1 MQNKSSDFNIMQ
13 EQVTILVIYTGGT
26 IGMHIDNETGALVP
40 VNFDEISK
48 EIPALQDYNITID
61 SWSFDP
67 PIDSSNMDT
76 KSWIAIA
83 NVIQEN
89 YENYDGF
96 VVLHG
101 SDTMAYTASA
111 LSFMLENLNKPV
123 IFTGSQLPMGMLR
136 TDGRDN
142 FIASILIASEK
153 EEDTPKVPEVA
164 IYFENQLFRANRTF
178 KYNAENFMAFRSG
191 NYPELAHAGIN
202 IDYNEKYIAHP
213 NFKKLK
219 VHKTL
224 ETNIALLHLYPG
236 INKSFVQSILDIPNL
251 KGLVIKTYGAGNAPT
266 AAWFIESIK
275 KAIDAGVQ
283 IVNVSQCPE
292 GRVDMGKYQTSLELE
307 RIGVISGLDITTE
320 SALAKMMYLLGR
332 GVPHKTFC
340 SLFQTSLRGEI
351 SNRKQ

>member
-1 MQNKSSDFNIMQ
+1 
-13 EQVTILVIYTGGT
+13 
-26 IGMHIDNETGALVP
+26 VP

-83 NVIQEN
+83 NVIEEN

-202 IDYNEKYIAHP
+202 IDYNEKYIIRP

-236 INKSFVQSILDIPNL
+236 INKSVVQAILDIPNL

-266 AAWFIESIK
+266 TNWFIESMK
-275 KAIDAGVQ
+275 KAIDGGLQV
-283 IVNVSQCPE
+283 VNVSQCPV
-292 GRVDMGKYQTSLELE
+292 GRVDMGKYQTSLELG

-332 GVPHKTFC
+332 GIPQKTFC

>member
-1 MQNKSSDFNIMQ
+1 MQ
-13 EQVTILVIYTGGT
+13 EQVNILVIYTGGT

-40 VNFDEISK
+40 VDFDEISK
-48 EIPALQDYNITID
+48 EIPALQDYNILID
-61 SWSFDP
+61 SWSFNP
-67 PIDSSNMDT
+67 PIDSSNMDIPF
-76 KSWIAIA
+76 WITIA
-83 NVIQEN
+83 RVIEEK
-89 YENYDGF
+89 YEEYDGF

-142 FIASILIASEK
+142 FIASILIASER

-191 NYPELAHAGIN
+191 NYPELAKAGIDIN
-202 IDYNEKYIAHP
+202 YNEKYIARP

-219 VHKTL
+219 VHTSL
-224 ETNIALLHLYPG
+224 ETNIALLQLYPG
-236 INKSFVQSILDIPNL
+236 INKNVVQSILDIPDL

-266 AAWFIESIK
+266 SDWFFESIK
-275 KAIDAGVQ
+275 EAIDNGLQ
-283 IVNVSQCPE
+283 IVNVSQCPV
-292 GRVDMGKYQTSLELE
+292 GRVEMGKYQTSLELE
-307 RIGVISGLDITTE
+307 RIGLISGLDITTE

-332 GVPHKTFC
+332 QVPHKTFP

-351 SNRKQ
+351 SNHKQ

>member
-1 MQNKSSDFNIMQ
+1 MQ
-13 EQVTILVIYTGGT
+13 EQVNILVIYTGGT

-40 VNFDEISK
+40 VDFDEISK
-48 EIPALQDYNITID
+48 EIPALQDYNILID
-61 SWSFDP
+61 SWAFNP
-67 PIDSSNMDT
+67 PIDSSNMDIP
-76 KSWIAIA
+76 SWITIA
-83 NVIQEN
+83 RVIEEK
-89 YENYDGF
+89 YEEYDGF

-142 FIASILIASEK
+142 FIASILIASER

-191 NYPELAHAGIN
+191 NYPELAKAGIDIN
-202 IDYNEKYIAHP
+202 YNEKYIAKP

-219 VHKTL
+219 VHTSL
-224 ETNIALLHLYPG
+224 ETNIALLQLYPG
-236 INKSFVQSILDIPNL
+236 INKNVVQSILDIPDL

-266 AAWFIESIK
+266 ADWFFESIK
-275 KAIDAGVQ
+275 KAIDNGLQ
-283 IVNVSQCPE
+283 IVNVSQCPV
-292 GRVDMGKYQTSLELE
+292 GRVELGKYQTSLELG
-307 RIGVISGLDITTE
+307 RIGLISGLDITTE

-332 GVPHKTFC
+332 QIPPKTFS

-351 SNRKQ
+351 SNHKQ